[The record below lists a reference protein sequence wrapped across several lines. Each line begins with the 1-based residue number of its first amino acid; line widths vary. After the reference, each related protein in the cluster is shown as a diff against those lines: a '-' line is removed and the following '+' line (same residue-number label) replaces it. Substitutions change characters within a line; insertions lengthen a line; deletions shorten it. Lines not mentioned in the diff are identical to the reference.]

1 MSPPIRGPGHKEAL
15 QAALASGVLQIVATD
30 HAVFNSTQKALG
42 KDDFRIIPNGVNG
55 IEERV
60 HITWHTM
67 VASGLMTPSDF
78 VRATS
83 ADAAKAFNIYPQK
96 GLLAPG
102 SDADIMILDPA
113 MKHTISAKTHHSRMD
128 TNIYEGVTVEGKVT
142 TTISQGKVVWE
153 NGKLNT
159 VRGAGRFIE
168 MKPFGPLFDG
178 LDKAD
183 AAKAAAAKAPVDRSQ
198 MGGKSEL

>member
-1 MSPPIRGPGHKEAL
+1 M
-15 QAALASGVLQIVATD
+15 
-30 HAVFNSTQKALG
+30 
-42 KDDFRIIPNGVNG
+42 DDFRLIPNGVNG

-67 VASGLMTPSDF
+67 VASGLMTLSDF

-113 MKHTISAKTHHSRMD
+113 MKCRANARCKLEFLSRQSACGTGFEIM
-128 TNIYEGVTVEGKVT
+128 I
-142 TTISQGKVVWE
+142 
-153 NGKLNT
+153 
-159 VRGAGRFIE
+159 
-168 MKPFGPLFDG
+168 
-178 LDKAD
+178 
-183 AAKAAAAKAPVDRSQ
+183 
-198 MGGKSEL
+198 